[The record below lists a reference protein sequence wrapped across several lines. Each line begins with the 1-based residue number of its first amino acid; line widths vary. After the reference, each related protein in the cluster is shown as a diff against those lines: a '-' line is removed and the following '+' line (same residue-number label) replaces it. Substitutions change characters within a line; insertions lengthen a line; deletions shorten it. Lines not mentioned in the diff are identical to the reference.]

1 MIDRYR
7 ILDAR
12 LLVVDD
18 NQENIALLQ
27 TVLDQAG
34 YTNVSATACPAE
46 VASLH
51 ALHNYDLIL
60 LDMQMPGL
68 DGLDVIKALHRVEQ
82 DAYVPVI
89 AITANPGYKIAALQA
104 GARDFITKPLDLA
117 EVTQRIHNLLEVR
130 LLYRKVA
137 EQGRVQRQ
145 MALHDHLTGLPNRR
159 LLEDRIETAL
169 HHAARNQR
177 MMAVFYMDLDGFKA
191 INDTHGHEC
200 GDHLLRIVAQRLL
213 ASCRQQD
220 TLARIGGDEFIML
233 LTDIG
238 DMGDV
243 MRPALKIL
251 EALAAPVDIERRCL
265 QVTASIG
272 IATYPVDGSD
282 VDSLVNRADQA
293 LYEAKRAGRNRFH
306 LAHMLAHPQA
316 ARARG
321 LASPAPPRGPDRS
334 DISADVGHEKA
345 NDGLYRH

>member
-1 MIDRYR
+1 MIDLYQIR
-7 ILDAR
+7 DAR

-18 NQENIALLQ
+18 NQENIELLRA
-27 TVLDQAG
+27 VLDQAG
-34 YTNVSATACPAE
+34 YTNVSATACPGD
-46 VASLH
+46 VAVLH
-51 ALHNYDLIL
+51 ARHNYDLIL

-104 GARDFITKPLDLA
+104 GARDFLTKPLDLA

-137 EQGRVQRQ
+137 EQGRLQRQ

-169 HHAARNQR
+169 HHAARNRR

-191 INDTHGHEC
+191 INDTHGHDC
-200 GDHLLRIVAQRLL
+200 GDNLLREVARRLL
-213 ASCRQQD
+213 DTCRQED
-220 TLARIGGDEFIML
+220 TLARIGGDEFILL

-238 DMGDV
+238 DMCDV

-251 EALAAPVDIERRCL
+251 EALAEPFLIGGNAL

-272 IATYPVDGSD
+272 IATYPIDGDD

-293 LYEAKRAGRNRFH
+293 LYDAKRAGRNRYH
-306 LAHMLAHPQA
+306 LAHVPGHADAVSNRPPDGVDAAGETQHP
-316 ARARG
+316 
-321 LASPAPPRGPDRS
+321 
-334 DISADVGHEKA
+334 SAQPHEA
-345 NDGLYRH
+345 ELE

>member
-1 MIDRYR
+1 MIDLYQIR
-7 ILDAR
+7 DAR

-18 NQENIALLQ
+18 NQENIELLRA
-27 TVLDQAG
+27 VLDQAG
-34 YTNVSATACPAE
+34 YTNVSATACPAD
-46 VASLH
+46 VAALH
-51 ALHNYDLIL
+51 ARHNYDLIL

-137 EQGRVQRQ
+137 EQGRLQRQ

-159 LLEDRIETAL
+159 LLEDRIENAL
-169 HHAARNQR
+169 HHAARNRR

-191 INDTHGHEC
+191 INDTHGHDC
-200 GDHLLRIVAQRLL
+200 GDNLLREVAQRLL
-213 ASCRQQD
+213 DTCRQQD
-220 TLARIGGDEFIML
+220 TLARIGGDEFILL

-238 DMGDV
+238 DMCDV

-251 EALAAPVDIERRCL
+251 EALAEPFQFGGNTLR
-265 QVTASIG
+265 VTASIG
-272 IATYPVDGSD
+272 IATYPADGDDVDG
-282 VDSLVNRADQA
+282 LVNRADQA
-293 LYEAKRAGRNRFH
+293 LYDAKRAGRNRYH
-306 LAHMLAHPQA
+306 LAHVPGHADAGSSKQSDGGDA
-316 ARARG
+316 G
-321 LASPAPPRGPDRS
+321 GAPPHS
-334 DISADVGHEKA
+334 STHSQTVQH
-345 NDGLYRH
+345 L

>member
-1 MIDRYR
+1 MMIELHQIR
-7 ILDAR
+7 DAR

-18 NQENIALLQ
+18 NQENIDLLLA
-27 TVLDQAG
+27 VLNQAG
-34 YTNVSATACPAE
+34 YTNVSATSCASE
-46 VASLH
+46 VAALH
-51 ALHNYDLIL
+51 AQHGYDLIL

-68 DGLDVIKALHRVEQ
+68 DGLEVIDALHRVEQ

-104 GARDFITKPLDLA
+104 GARDFITKPLDIA
-117 EVTQRIHNLLEVR
+117 EVNQRIHNLLEVR

-169 HHAARNQR
+169 HHAARNHR
-177 MMAVFYMDLDGFKA
+177 MMAVFYLDLDGFKA

-200 GDHLLRIVAQRLL
+200 GDNLLRVVAQRLL
-213 ASCRQQD
+213 GTCRQQD

-233 LTDIG
+233 LSDIE
-238 DMGDV
+238 DVTDV

-251 EALAAPVDIERRCL
+251 ESLAAPLESEGRRL

-272 IATYPVDGSD
+272 IATYPIDGKTAD
-282 VDSLVNRADQA
+282 ALIGRADQA

-306 LAHMLAHPQA
+306 MAHMMAHPQA
-316 ARARG
+316 TDWCADEADAGR
-321 LASPAPPRGPDRS
+321 SFAPS
-334 DISADVGHEKA
+334 V
-345 NDGLYRH
+345 

>member
-1 MIDRYR
+1 MIDLYQIR
-7 ILDAR
+7 DAR

-18 NQENIALLQ
+18 NQENIELLRA
-27 TVLDQAG
+27 VLDQAG
-34 YTNVSATACPAE
+34 YTNVSATACPTD
-46 VASLH
+46 VAALH
-51 ALHNYDLIL
+51 ARHNYDLIL

-137 EQGRVQRQ
+137 EQGRLQRQ

-169 HHAARNQR
+169 HHAARNHR

-191 INDTHGHEC
+191 INDTHGHDC
-200 GDHLLRIVAQRLL
+200 GDNLLREVARRLL
-213 ASCRQQD
+213 ETCRQQD
-220 TLARIGGDEFIML
+220 TLARIGGDEFILL

-238 DMGDV
+238 DMCDV

-251 EALAAPVDIERRCL
+251 EALAEPFYIGGNALR
-265 QVTASIG
+265 VTASIG
-272 IATYPVDGSD
+272 IATYPVDGDD

-293 LYEAKRAGRNRFH
+293 LYDAKRAGRNRFH
-306 LAHMLAHPQA
+306 LAHVPAHADAGSAKQSDGVDA
-316 ARARG
+316 AGATPHSSTQPH
-321 LASPAPPRGPDRS
+321 AAE
-334 DISADVGHEKA
+334 H
-345 NDGLYRH
+345 